1 MRSRLVQIATIFKNQ
16 LESIDIPAERL
27 LFQRPLD
34 SVKCQIKILDDK
46 IKEYLKLHHRLQRDF
61 FSADFNPWRRV
72 IVAATLMA
80 E

>member
-27 LFQRPLD
+27 FFQRPLD

-46 IKEYLKLHHRLQRDF
+46 IKEYLKLHRRLQMDF
-61 FSADFNPWRRV
+61 FRLISIHGVGV